1 MSDALKQCRQLF
13 AAIFE
18 PDDVIE
24 FRTLK
29 QVAKRWT
36 RADDI
41 GSAIEELERF
51 NAAGRHCY
59 FGANPRIGQTAAP
72 PHEARWLPYA
82 MPVYADFDGG
92 VPRCRRRTPSG
103 SQRAGLPDADG
114 GRDHPAAASIACWRL
129 DQPLSR
135 CTAARPAAP
144 AGSRSRLLA
153 SDDGRHVGMSSH
165 ASCGCLAW

>member
-18 PDDVIE
+18 PEDVIE

-59 FGANPRIGQTAAP
+59 FGANPRTG
-72 PHEARWLPYA
+72 
-82 MPVYADFDGG
+82 DGG
-92 VPRCRRRTPSG
+92 STAEAVAACALRLRRLRRQYHG
-103 SQRAGLPDADG
+103 RRGQRADRSG
-114 GRDHPAAASIACWRL
+114 GVA
-129 DQPLSR
+129 
-135 CTAARPAAP
+135 
-144 AGSRSRLLA
+144 
-153 SDDGRHVGMSSH
+153 
-165 ASCGCLAW
+165 